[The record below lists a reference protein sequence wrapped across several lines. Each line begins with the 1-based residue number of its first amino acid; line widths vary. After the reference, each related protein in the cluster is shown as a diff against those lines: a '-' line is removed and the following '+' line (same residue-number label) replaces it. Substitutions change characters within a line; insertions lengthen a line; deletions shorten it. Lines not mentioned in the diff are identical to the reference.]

1 MTLQPRL
8 SAACAALR
16 RHALVTAGLLAC
28 GLVQAAEAP
37 QTVTGLKTPESV
49 LVTRDGRIVVSEIA
63 GFGQDGD
70 GRLSLVQPD
79 GSLKTL
85 VDQGL
90 NDPKGLAELNGIVYV
105 ADRDRILKVDRDGV
119 LLTFVPADAF
129 PSPPKFLNDLVF
141 DAEGQLYVS
150 DSGDLLSGG
159 GGGAIYRVS
168 PHGEVTLLINEA
180 QDPAIRNPNGL
191 LFDRGNPKQLLVLDF
206 GTGELLRLDLSQG
219 VKLSK
224 LASGF
229 GGGDGLAQ
237 DKQGLLI
244 LSDWKNGKVFK
255 LDLKRAGAQPVV
267 YPQAFQASADLT
279 LSADGKT
286 ILVPDMKAGTLVFL
300 PK

>member
-1 MTLQPRL
+1 MTLRNLTLAPRAPARL
-8 SAACAALR
+8 APLLA
-16 RHALVTAGLLAC
+16 AGLLVC
-28 GLVQAAEAP
+28 GLAGAAEP
-37 QTVTGLKTPESV
+37 LTVTGLKTPESV
-49 LVTRDGRIVVSEIA
+49 LLTSDGRLVVSEIA

-79 GSLKTL
+79 GSLQTL
-85 VDQGL
+85 VEQGL
-90 NDPKGLAELNGIVYV
+90 NDPKGLAERNGIVYV
-105 ADRDRILKVDRDGV
+105 ADRNRILKVDREGV
-119 LLTFVPADAF
+119 MISFVPADAF
-129 PSPPKFLNDLVF
+129 PTPPKFLNDLVF
-141 DAEGQLYVS
+141 DAEGMLYVS
-150 DSGDLLSGG
+150 DSGELLSGG
-159 GGGAIYRVS
+159 GGGAIYRIT
-168 PHGEVTLLINEA
+168 PEGEVSLLINEA
-180 QDPAIRNPNGL
+180 QNPAIRNPNGL
-191 LFDRGNPKQLLVLDF
+191 LFDRANPRHLLVLDF

-219 VKLSK
+219 AQLSK

-286 ILVPDMKAGTLVFL
+286 ILVPDMKAGSLVFL